1 MRPIDILVRF
11 EWAATFVAA
20 VFAYWWLG
28 ASWALFAV
36 LILAPDLSML
46 GYLAG
51 PRVGAVVYNAVHT
64 LIGPLALLG
73 AALLFPLSWAM
84 PVAVI
89 WLAHIAM
96 DRTLGYGLKLSTGF
110 ADTHMGTI
118 GRARA

>member
-1 MRPIDILVRF
+1 VRPIDILVRF
-11 EWAATFVAA
+11 EWAATLVAA

-46 GYLAG
+46 GYLVG